1 MHGGINIKI
10 GLVFGCFDLF
20 HVGHLNALKTAA
32 KYCDMLFIG
41 VFSDRVIQSY
51 KASPIIPEKDR
62 LEIIRYINLDSS
74 CKSHVMLVDY
84 RNPINWLTDYFF
96 VSEQLL
102 SKPLAMLNKKVYRGQ
117 IIYLPYTKN
126 ISTSWI
132 KTKIRLGGCL

>member
-1 MHGGINIKI
+1 MKI
-10 GLVFGCFDLF
+10 GLIFGCFDLF
-20 HVGHLNALKTAA
+20 HIGHLNALKAAA

-62 LEIIRYINLDSS
+62 LEIIQHINLGSS
-74 CKSHVMLVDY
+74 CKSHAMLVDY
-84 RNPINWLTDYFF
+84 RNPVNWLTDYFF
-96 VSEQLL
+96 VSQKLAN
-102 SKPLAMLNKKVYRGQ
+102 KYFLAMLNKKVYRGQ

-132 KTKIRLGGCL
+132 KTKIRLGGCQ